1 MSNTEKT
8 GGRDVNYWRR
18 RMGLPD
24 IEEGNVGAGTSGGNV
39 GAGTSAPA
47 EPTPEPEPEPEA
59 PTSSGPIISDERD
72 AEAAR
77 SGVDRDDK

>member
-18 RMGLPD
+18 RMGLPV
-24 IEEGNVGAGTSGGNV
+24 EEGNV

-47 EPTPEPEPEPEA
+47 PEPASAPEPVEDGNVGVG
-59 PTSSGPIISDERD
+59 TSEGNGGAGDD
-72 AEAAR
+72 DGNV
-77 SGVDRDDK
+77 GVGTTS

>member
-47 EPTPEPEPEPEA
+47 EPTPEPEPEA

>member
-24 IEEGNVGAGTSGGNV
+24 IEEGNVGAGTSGGKV
-39 GAGTSAPA
+39 GAGASTPPPAAP
-47 EPTPEPEPEPEA
+47 EPTPTPEPEGNVGE
-59 PTSSGPIISDERD
+59 GGNV
-72 AEAAR
+72 
-77 SGVDRDDK
+77 GVGTT

>member
-39 GAGTSAPA
+39 G
-47 EPTPEPEPEPEA
+47 
-59 PTSSGPIISDERD
+59 I
-72 AEAAR
+72 
-77 SGVDRDDK
+77 GVTDSC